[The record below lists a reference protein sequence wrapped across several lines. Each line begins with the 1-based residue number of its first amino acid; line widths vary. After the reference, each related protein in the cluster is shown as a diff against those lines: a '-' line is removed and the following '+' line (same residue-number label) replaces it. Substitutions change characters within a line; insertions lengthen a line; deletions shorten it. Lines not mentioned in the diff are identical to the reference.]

1 MHSESTETL
10 HDKEAEEA
18 VLGAMMTDRAVIPR
32 VVSALGHT
40 SEPFFTTDHQLI
52 YAAIISSY
60 ERHNQVDPLLVAN
73 ELEKIDQLN
82 RAGGAVY
89 LYDLQAKIVE
99 TENTELYAQ
108 IVQEKWLRR
117 QLVRASQQ
125 INTLAHDQ
133 ERELNDVLSQAQE
146 EVFRLSH
153 ADARRGSVL
162 IAPLVR
168 EVLKEVEDSYGNEH
182 KILGVSTGFFD
193 IDVMT
198 SGLQPGDLSIIA
210 ARPSMGKSTLV
221 LNIAQNIA
229 RNNLPVLIFSLE
241 MPARHVIMRMLA
253 AETGID
259 FSRLRTGKLTDDHW
273 ESLTQG
279 TSSLISAPI
288 FINDARGLTVQE
300 LRAEGRRLKGERE
313 DLAVIIV
320 DYLQLL
326 SGSSKYY
333 GRVEEISDI
342 SRSLKTLAWE
352 LNVPIIACSQLSR
365 EVERRPDKRP
375 QLSDLRESGAIE
387 QDADV
392 VAFLYRED
400 YYDDQTEEDQGL
412 ADLIIKKQRNGP
424 TGTIQ
429 LEFHKKLMRFS
440 DIPV

>member
-1 MHSESTETL
+1 
-10 HDKEAEEA
+10 
-18 VLGAMMTDRAVIPR
+18 MMTDRAVIPR
-32 VVSALGHT
+32 VVSALGQT
-40 SEPFFTTDHQLI
+40 SEPFFTTDNQLI
-52 YAAIISSY
+52 YAAILSSY
-60 ERHNQVDPLLVAN
+60 ERNNKVDPLLVAN

-89 LYDLQAKIVE
+89 LYDLQAQIVE
-99 TENTELYAQ
+99 TESTELYAQ
-108 IVQEKWLRR
+108 IVQEKWFRR
-117 QLVRASQQ
+117 QLVRAGQQ
-125 INTLAHDQ
+125 IDTLAHDQ
-133 ERELNDVLSQAQE
+133 ERELSDVLSQAQE

-168 EVLKEVEDSYGNEH
+168 EVLKEVEDSYGSEH

-193 IDVMT
+193 LDVMT
-198 SGLQPGDLSIIA
+198 AGLQPGDLSIIA

-241 MPARHVIMRMLA
+241 MPARHVVMRMLA
-253 AETGID
+253 AEAEID
-259 FSRLRTGKLTDDHW
+259 FGRLRSGSLTEEHW
-273 ESLTQG
+273 ESLAQA
-279 TSSLISAPI
+279 TSRLISATI

-300 LRAEGRRLKGERE
+300 LRAEGRRLKAQY
-313 DLAVIIV
+313 DNLAVIIV

-400 YYDDQTEEDQGL
+400 YYDDQSEEDQGL
-412 ADLIIKKQRNGP
+412 ADLIFRKQRNGP

-429 LEFHKKLMRFS
+429 LEFKKKLMRFF
-440 DIPV
+440 DIPA

>member
-1 MHSESTETL
+1 
-10 HDKEAEEA
+10 
-18 VLGAMMTDRAVIPR
+18 
-32 VVSALGHT
+32 
-40 SEPFFTTDHQLI
+40 
-52 YAAIISSY
+52 
-60 ERHNQVDPLLVAN
+60 
-73 ELEKIDQLN
+73 
-82 RAGGAVY
+82 
-89 LYDLQAKIVE
+89 
-99 TENTELYAQ
+99 
-108 IVQEKWLRR
+108 
-117 QLVRASQQ
+117 
-125 INTLAHDQ
+125 
-133 ERELNDVLSQAQE
+133 
-146 EVFRLSH
+146 
-153 ADARRGSVL
+153 
-162 IAPLVR
+162 
-168 EVLKEVEDSYGNEH
+168 
-182 KILGVSTGFFD
+182 
-193 IDVMT
+193 
-198 SGLQPGDLSIIA
+198 
-210 ARPSMGKSTLV
+210 
-221 LNIAQNIA
+221 
-229 RNNLPVLIFSLE
+229 
-241 MPARHVIMRMLA
+241 
-253 AETGID
+253 
-259 FSRLRTGKLTDDHW
+259 LTDDHW